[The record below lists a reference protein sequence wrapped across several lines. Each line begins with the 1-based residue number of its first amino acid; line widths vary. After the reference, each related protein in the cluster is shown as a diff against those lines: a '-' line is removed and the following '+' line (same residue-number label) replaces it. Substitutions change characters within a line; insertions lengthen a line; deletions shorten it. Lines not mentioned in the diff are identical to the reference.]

1 MQISYDPAKRDQT
14 LALRGIDMADAGEV
28 LTGLCVTVED
38 ERFDYGETRLISVG
52 YLRGRMVV
60 IVWTPR
66 DDGARVAP
74 APKREGRRSRDRRPF
89 LVHRTNFLYLI
100 RCGWSASG
108 PFRFFRSSMYA
119 P

>member
-66 DDGARVAP
+66 DDGARIISIRKANDREIERYAP
-74 APKREGRRSRDRRPF
+74 ALRSN
-89 LVHRTNFLYLI
+89 V
-100 RCGWSASG
+100 G
-108 PFRFFRSSMYA
+108 
-119 P
+119 